1 MSFLKAQVSF
11 PSNFASIIS
20 AIKYNSNIL
29 FLAQIL
35 NTLVKSRSLKCKVL
49 RFSSA
54 RVKIRQI
61 THVNFGLTSQLFFKI
76 CIIFHYHD
84 T

>member
-1 MSFLKAQVSF
+1 MSILKAQVSF

-20 AIKYNSNIL
+20 AIKYNSSIL

-35 NTLVKSRSLKCKVL
+35 YTLVKSRPLKCKVL

-61 THVNFGLTSQLFFKI
+61 THVNFGLTSHFF
-76 CIIFHYHD
+76 
-84 T
+84 